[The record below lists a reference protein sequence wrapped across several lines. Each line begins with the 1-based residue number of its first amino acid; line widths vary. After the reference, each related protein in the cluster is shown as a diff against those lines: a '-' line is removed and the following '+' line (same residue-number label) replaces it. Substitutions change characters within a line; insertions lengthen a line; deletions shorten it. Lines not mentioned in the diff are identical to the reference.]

1 MRIDGFEDFWLLCVA
16 ELEDHVAALHE
27 EIDELQKDLLNTKH
41 SKGDKIST
49 EGHNARGGGNEKNGN
64 TPRFE
69 RRRSLGSSAPLKK
82 KSRMQQ

>member
-1 MRIDGFEDFWLLCVA
+1 MDLSIFQLWFIA

-41 SKGDKIST
+41 LKGDKIST
-49 EGHNARGGGNEKNGN
+49 EEQNSRGGGDGKYGS

-69 RRRSLGSSAPLKK
+69 RRRSLGSSVPLKK